1 MTPAHMW
8 LQSHHASADQHFL
21 LVNKTKH
28 GITCWRTVHEVKLS
42 QSRNRRK
49 KKITYFPF
57 ERSFKD
63 DDSMLSI
70 IKLLKLGPSMEIK
83 GKWSFLSS
91 FSCPKPVWIS
101 LFCWTQK
108 IDFHRKEKNK
118 YCKLMATIN
127 CLLSHISQNIIFCVR
142 QKRETQVR
150 NHLRESKGWQFPFL
164 GELSL

>member
-83 GKWSFLSS
+83 GTEFIKRWSFLSS

-108 IDFHRKEKNK
+108 IDFYRKEKINTVSEWLPSTVCSAILIK
-118 YCKLMATIN
+118 ISSSVFDRREKLR
-127 CLLSHISQNIIFCVR
+127 F
-142 QKRETQVR
+142 ETT
-150 NHLRESKGWQFPFL
+150 
-164 GELSL
+164 